1 MSNTDITKIQTTD
14 TFQVWLTRTNDIID
28 LANENVMLAGPLGFT
43 VEGNSTLTGT
53 FTANTLVADSEFRLP
68 VGTTAERPTPLIGSL
83 RFNSES
89 DSFEGYDGVDWGDIG
104 GSAGLGNPI
113 FITSNYTAEVNDYI
127 VADSS
132 AASFSIILPLF
143 PEEGDIIRIS
153 TVSAQINNVIIAGNG
168 NTFEGNATDLLV
180 NVDFIIID
188 FIYNSSTWRVFTN
201 FGLGPDVQTKIE
213 TDTTTNLSKPIAFAE
228 ISSGETDTLFVSVD
242 DLSFNPSTKRLST
255 TNFTVSGNTS
265 IGTLS
270 VSGNTSLANTA
281 IDGGVAVTGG
291 VAVIGEVTADSF
303 NSLSDASFKQDVIKI
318 ASALDIVNRLSGV
331 EFEWKK
337 NSEKSA
343 GVIAQELEK
352 VLPHAV
358 SETNGIK
365 SVNYNVII
373 AYLIEAIKELKNQ
386 K

>member
-281 IDGGVAVTGG
+281 IDGGVTVT
-291 VAVIGEVTADSF
+291 GEVTADSF